1 MIWQY
6 VNYLLQCRK
15 TAAKPSDNID
25 NDCDGKIDEERINGK
40 DDDDDGLIDED
51 FIKVRL
57 NKKEFDLPAF
67 FFPICVVPSS
77 SLVTFE

>member
-1 MIWQY
+1 M
-6 VNYLLQCRK
+6 QCRK

-57 NKKEFDLPAF
+57 KSSYLFYGTGWF
-67 FFPICVVPSS
+67 FSS
-77 SLVTFE
+77 ANEDEVLIQYSMFYT